1 MQKILLFDL
10 VATQPNSSGK
20 RHGGGRYGEIIFFR
34 IAERGLPIACFY
46 DSRKWLN
53 PEVKD
58 VIDKNQY
65 PLFDIAQN
73 SIEEIIKQSNAGCLY
88 SALPSSNLF
97 HLKGIKVYGTLHGL
111 RELET
116 PSDSF
121 YWKYKHTTYEKV
133 RTAISRLFPK
143 WWYKRVW
150 NKYNQYFISNMDVI
164 TVSSHSKSSISSYYP
179 HYKKNLPVFFSPN
192 TSSSFPAKKDDK
204 REKYFLMVSGNRSEK
219 NNLRAIMAFDR
230 LVSAGKMN
238 DIKAVVT
245 GCSAENFHYKIQN
258 PDSFKFYGYVEE
270 RVLEDLY
277 ANAFVF
283 VYPSLN
289 EGFGYP
295 PLEAMRYGI
304 PVIASPFSSIS
315 EVLEEAALY
324 FNPFS
329 VEEIMSRMLLMMD
342 EQRYQQYAAKGRKK
356 FEQISSRQKED
367 LDALI
372 DYLYN

>member
-1 MQKILLFDL
+1 M
-10 VATQPNSSGK
+10 
-20 RHGGGRYGEIIFFR
+20 
-34 IAERGLPIACFY
+34 
-46 DSRKWLN
+46 
-53 PEVKD
+53 
-58 VIDKNQY
+58 
-65 PLFDIAQN
+65 
-73 SIEEIIKQSNAGCLY
+73 
-88 SALPSSNLF
+88 
-97 HLKGIKVYGTLHGL
+97 KGV
-111 RELET
+111 
-116 PSDSF
+116 
-121 YWKYKHTTYEKV
+121 
-133 RTAISRLFPK
+133 
-143 WWYKRVW
+143 
-150 NKYNQYFISNMDVI
+150 
-164 TVSSHSKSSISSYYP
+164 
-179 HYKKNLPVFFSPN
+179 
-192 TSSSFPAKKDDK
+192 
-204 REKYFLMVSGNRSEK
+204 
-219 NNLRAIMAFDR
+219 
-230 LVSAGKMN
+230 
-238 DIKAVVT
+238 KAVVT

>member
-1 MQKILLFDL
+1 MQKTLLFDL
-10 VATQPNSSGK
+10 VATQPNTSGK

-34 IAERGLPIACFY
+34 IAERGLPLVCIY
-46 DSRKWLN
+46 DSRIWLN
-53 PEVKD
+53 PEVKA
-58 VIDKNQY
+58 VIDKMGY
-65 PLFDIAQN
+65 PLYDIAQN
-73 SIEEIIKQSNAGCLY
+73 TMEEIVKFTQGTVIF
-88 SALPSSNLF
+88 SALPKSAMYQLDQV
-97 HLKGIKVYGTLHGL
+97 KAVGTLHGL

-116 PSDSF
+116 PADPF
-121 YWKYKHTTYEKV
+121 FWKYKHTTYEKV
-133 RTAISRLFPK
+133 RTAISRLFPN
-143 WWYKRVW
+143 WWFKRVW
-150 NKYNQYFISNMDVI
+150 KKYNAVLSSRLHVI
-164 TVSSHSKSSISSYYP
+164 TVSNHSKSSMLSYFP
-179 HYKKNLPVFFSPN
+179 QCKADLPVFFSPN
-192 TSSSFPAKKDDK
+192 TSSNTPAKKETG
-204 REKYFLMVSGNRSEK
+204 REKYFLMVSGNRWEK

-230 LVSAGKMN
+230 LVSAGKMKGV
-238 DIKAVVT
+238 KAVVT